1 MKKEQ
6 ILNINNISKS
16 FIGVH
21 ALKDVSLN
29 FFKGEIHALVGEN
42 GAGKSTLSKIIC
54 GVYENDTGNI
64 VFKDQPLP
72 KGNPIKVKELGISM
86 IPQELGLIPRLSVME
101 NIFLGR
107 EKTKAGIT
115 DLRYLR
121 ETCCEIL
128 DDIGI
133 KLDLNMPVN
142 QLSID
147 QQQFVAIARVLTSNS
162 ELIILDE
169 PTATLSESEVDTLFR
184 IIENLKKKDITIIYI
199 SHRLDEIYRIT
210 DRVSILKD
218 GVLVKTSNV
227 SDINKDELIKN
238 MVGRTLSNT
247 FPEKRKTLSEKV
259 MLGIKNISVKDNLHN
274 VSIDIM
280 EGEILGI
287 GGLIGMGQTVL
298 LNSIF
303 GNIPLSSG
311 HFEFGDW
318 RYHKINPSL
327 SIKMGINYISSDRR
341 AEMLFL
347 NRSVK
352 ENISIAT
359 IIDYQNNGVVIAKKE
374 NSVVD
379 SKIREFNISVSGR
392 EQEIQFLSGGNQQKS
407 ILARWLIHEPKILL
421 LDEPTQGIDVG
432 TKEDIYHSLRNLA
445 NKGIAIVVVFSDMN
459 ELLGMCDRIAVFYE
473 GSLIKVFSSSQATE
487 EKIMASASNNYREK

>member
-1 MKKEQ
+1 MEREQ
-6 ILNINNISKS
+6 ILNINNISKN

-21 ALKDVSLN
+21 ALKDVSLS

-64 VFKDQPLP
+64 FFKGQPLP
-72 KGNPIKVKELGISM
+72 KGNPIKVKEAGISM
-86 IPQELGLIPRLSVME
+86 IPQDLGLIPRLSVME

-115 DLRYLR
+115 DLRYLK
-121 ETCCEIL
+121 ETCSKIL
-128 DDIGI
+128 NDIGI

-142 QLSID
+142 RLSID
-147 QQQFVAIARVLTSNS
+147 QQQFVAIARVLNSNS

-169 PTATLSESEVDTLFR
+169 PTATLSESEVDTLFK
-184 IIENLKKKDITIIYI
+184 IIDNLKKKEITIIYI
-199 SHRLDEIYRIT
+199 SHRLDEIYRIA

-218 GVLVKTSNV
+218 GVLIKTSNV
-227 SDINKDELIKN
+227 SDISKDELINN
-238 MVGRTLSNT
+238 MVGRTLSNA
-247 FPEKRKTLSEKV
+247 FPEKSKSPSEKV
-259 MLGIKNISVKDNLHN
+259 MLAVKDISVKDKLHN
-274 VSIDIM
+274 VSLDIM

-303 GNIPLSSG
+303 GNIPLAGG
-311 HFEFGDW
+311 HFEFNDLQ
-318 RYHKINPSL
+318 YHKTNPSL

-341 AEMLFL
+341 AEMLFM

-359 IIDYQNNGVVIAKKE
+359 IEDYQNAGVVISKKE
-374 NSVVD
+374 NDIVD
-379 SKIREFNISVSGR
+379 SKIKDFNISVSGR
-392 EQEIQFLSGGNQQKS
+392 EQEIQFLSGGNQQKG

-432 TKEDIYHSLRNLA
+432 TKADIYRSLRSLA

-487 EKIMASASNNYREK
+487 EKIMAAASNNYRE

>member
-1 MKKEQ
+1 MEREQ
-6 ILNINNISKS
+6 ILNINNVSKN

-21 ALKDVSLN
+21 ALKDVSLS
-29 FFKGEIHALVGEN
+29 FYKGEIHALVGEN

-72 KGNPIKVKELGISM
+72 KGNPIKVKEAGISM
-86 IPQELGLIPRLSVME
+86 IPQDLGLIPRLSVME

-115 DLRYLR
+115 DLRYLK
-121 ETCCEIL
+121 ETCSKIL

-142 QLSID
+142 RLSID

-184 IIENLKKKDITIIYI
+184 IIDNLKKKGITIIYI
-199 SHRLDEIYRIT
+199 SHRLDEIYRIA

-218 GVLVKTSNV
+218 GVLVKTGNV
-227 SDINKDELIKN
+227 SEISKDELINN

-247 FPEKRKTLSEKV
+247 FPEKRKSPSEKV
-259 MLGIKNISVKDNLHN
+259 MLAVKDISVKGRLHD
-274 VSIDIM
+274 VSLDIM

-311 HFEFGDW
+311 HFEFQGLQ
-318 RYHKINPSL
+318 YHKTNPSL

-341 AEMLFL
+341 TEMLFM

-359 IIDYQNNGVVIAKKE
+359 IGDYQNSGVVISRKE

-379 SKIREFNISVSGR
+379 SKIKEFNISVSGR

-432 TKEDIYHSLRNLA
+432 TKEDIYRSLRNLA

-459 ELLGMCDRIAVFYE
+459 ELIGMCDRIAVFYE
-473 GSLIKVFSSSQATE
+473 GNLIKIFSASQASE
-487 EKIMASASNNYREK
+487 EKIMAAASNNYRE